1 MSNPSVYPNLK
12 DVQGN
17 ILSNY
22 GAQFATYLLYRVD
35 LSEAARRWLGAI
47 IDDITTE
54 EKFKEKPRAMLNIAV
69 THQGLKALGLSPTS
83 LNSFPAEFQE
93 GMRKR
98 ASILCDFGKSAPK
111 HWENYLGSSQ
121 VHIMCIVHGV
131 DRDSRDKF
139 AQQVENKVPV
149 GLTRL
154 DKMTAEGLPDNKE
167 HFGFRDGISQ
177 PWIEGTNPG
186 PPIEPYGGKR
196 TKKNGF
202 ASIKLGEFLLGYE
215 DELGRIAH
223 HLTPSPLGL
232 NGTYLVLRKL
242 HQDVAEFRKQMETQ
256 ARYVFGDSA
265 AKDRLAALM
274 VGRWPSGCPVDLSA
288 EKDDRMIA
296 ADPKQVN
303 AFAFDKDETGNR
315 CPLGAHIRR
324 TNPRDLELDGKGNL
338 LVDPVSTRH
347 RMIRRGLPYG
357 PPLSDGQEDKTD
369 RGVMF
374 IAVVADIARQFE
386 FVQKNWVNDG
396 NFLRL
401 DSTDRDPLVG
411 NKCDARDLS
420 LTSPAGQPHPET
432 PTKFTV
438 PAATRL
444 PWALNLPEFVT
455 TRGGEY
461 FFLPSVTVLRG
472 IETGAFS
479 SFLKEFDRTE
489 SEIVDPALRAQKQ
502 SELIFNWLIYRP
514 HEALD
519 ELLKEATSNGRI
531 FRTAGYPGSA
541 LPTAIVTKYEDV
553 LEVLDKN
560 KHPEM
565 TVEFYR
571 QKMEIPPPRP
581 PRGPFILGREIND
594 PLYEKEAPLV
604 VKAIKQ
610 NSGNLPRIIGELLDE
625 VFDQI
630 KKKKDARI
638 DVIQDIAWPVPL
650 SLNARYFGVPGPDIK
665 STKRWM
671 RNIYR
676 DLFLNLRKIPEW
688 TKEADVA
695 VAEMNPYLDGLILH
709 GKIADSVL
717 KELIVI
723 NEQTPGL
730 EPNFVRRNIM
740 GLTVGVVE
748 TTLKAIA
755 RTIDQLIRRP
765 RQLQD
770 ARKAASAGRKDL
782 VLKYVLEAMRFNP
795 QNHVVFRQCAA
806 DTTIAK
812 NTPREAH
819 IMKGT
824 LVFVST
830 LSAMF
835 DSEGPFSEPHE
846 FRLDRRP
853 EHYLFFGHD
862 AHECMGRYL
871 IPSVIQ
877 ELFMRLLTLDNLRR
891 AKDDSF
897 DPLDLFPEHFY
908 LEFDI

>member
-1 MSNPSVYPNLK
+1 MSNPPVYPNLK

-54 EKFKEKPRAMLNIAV
+54 KEFKEQPPAMLNVAV

-83 LNSFPAEFQE
+83 LNSFPTEFQE

-98 ASILCDFGKSAPK
+98 ASILCDFGKSAPEN
-111 HWENYLGSSQ
+111 WENYLGSPQ

-131 DRDSRDKF
+131 DSDVRDKLV
-139 AQQVENKVPV
+139 QRVENKVPV
-149 GLTRL
+149 GLTQL
-154 DKMTAEGLPDNKE
+154 DKMIAEGLPDNKE

-177 PWIEGTNPG
+177 PWIEGTKPG
-186 PPIEPYGGKR
+186 PPIEPHGGKR
-196 TKKNGF
+196 TKTGF
-202 ASIKLGEFLLGYE
+202 APLKLGEFLLGYE
-215 DELGRIAH
+215 DELGRIEH
-223 HLTPSPLGL
+223 RLTPLPLGL

-274 VGRWPSGCPVDLSA
+274 VGRWPSGCPVDLSE
-288 EKDDRMIA
+288 EKDDRTIA
-296 ADPKQVN
+296 EDPGQVN
-303 AFAFDKDETGNR
+303 AFTFDKDQEGKR

-324 TNPRDLELDGKGNL
+324 INPRDLELDEKGNL

-374 IAVVADIARQFE
+374 IAVVADIDRQFE

-411 NKCDARDLS
+411 NKCDARDLP
-420 LTSPAGQPHPET
+420 LTNPADQPHPET

-479 SFLKEFDRTE
+479 SFLKEFDRTA
-489 SEIVDPALRAQKQ
+489 SETVDPVLRAQKQ
-502 SELIFNWLIYRP
+502 SQLIFDWLIYRP
-514 HEALD
+514 HEALN
-519 ELLKEATSNGRI
+519 ELLKEATDNNRI
-531 FRTAGYPGSA
+531 FQTVGYPGSA
-541 LPTAIVTKYEDV
+541 LSTAIVTKYEDV

-581 PRGPFILGREIND
+581 PRGPFILGKETND
-594 PLYEKEAPLV
+594 LLYKKEAPLV

-610 NSGNLPRIIGELLDE
+610 NSGHLPRIISELLDE

-650 SLNARYFGVPGPDIK
+650 GLNARYFGVPGPDLERH
-665 STKRWM
+665 KRWM
-671 RNIYR
+671 RHTYR

-695 VAEMNPYLDGLILH
+695 VAEMNPYLDGLIQY
-709 GKIADSVL
+709 GKIPDSVL
-717 KELIVI
+717 RELIII
-723 NEQTPGL
+723 NERTPGL

-765 RQLQD
+765 QQLQD
-770 ARKAASAGRKDL
+770 AREAARAGKKDL

-806 DTTIAK
+806 DTIIAK
-812 NTPREAH
+812 RTPRETL
-819 IMKGT
+819 IKKGT
-824 LVFVST
+824 LVFVAT

-835 DSEGPFSEPHE
+835 DPEGPFSEPHE
-846 FRLDRRP
+846 FRLDRQP
-853 EHYLFFGHD
+853 EHYLFFGYD

-908 LEFDI
+908 LEFGT

>member
-1 MSNPSVYPNLK
+1 MSNPPVYPNLK

-17 ILSNY
+17 IVSNY

-35 LSEAARRWLGAI
+35 LSEAARRWLRTI

-54 EKFKEKPRAMLNIAV
+54 EKFNAKPQAMLNIAF

-83 LNSFPAEFQE
+83 LNSFPTEFQE
-93 GMRKR
+93 GMKKR
-98 ASILCDFGKSAPK
+98 ASILCDFGKSGPE

-121 VHIMCIVHGV
+121 VHIMCIVHGKQ
-131 DRDSRDKF
+131 RKF
-139 AQQVENKVPV
+139 CDDLAQRVKDKVPV
-149 GLTRL
+149 GLTEL
-154 DKMTAEGLPDNKE
+154 DEMTADGLPDNKE

-177 PWIEGTNPG
+177 PWIEGTKPG
-186 PPIEPYGGKR
+186 PPIQPHGGKR
-196 TKKNGF
+196 TKTGF
-202 ASIKLGEFLLGYE
+202 APLKLGEFLLGYE

-223 HLTPSPLGL
+223 RLTPSPLGL

-242 HQDVAEFRKQMETQ
+242 HQDVAEFRKQLETQ
-256 ARYVFGDSA
+256 ARYVFGDPA
-265 AKDRLAALM
+265 KKDRLAALM
-274 VGRWPSGCPVDLSA
+274 VGRWPSGCPVDLSE
-288 EKDDRMIA
+288 EKDDRTIA
-296 ADPKQVN
+296 EDPEQVN
-303 AFAFDKDETGNR
+303 RFTFDQDETGNR

-324 TNPRDLELDGKGNL
+324 TNPRDLELDKEGNL
-338 LVDPVSTRH
+338 LVDPLSTRH

-357 PPLSDGQEDKTD
+357 LPLEDGKEDKTD
-369 RGVMF
+369 RGAMF
-374 IAVVADIARQFE
+374 IAIVADIGRQFE
-386 FVQKNWVNDG
+386 FVQKNWINDG

-401 DSTDRDPLVG
+401 DSTDRDPLIG
-411 NKCDARDLS
+411 NKWDARDL
-420 LTSPAGQPHPET
+420 LITSPVGQPVPKT
-432 PTKFTV
+432 TKFTV

-461 FFLPSVTVLRG
+461 FFLPSVAVLRG
-472 IETGAFS
+472 IEAGAFS

-489 SEIVDPALRAQKQ
+489 SEIVDPALRARKQ
-502 SELIFNWLIYRP
+502 SELILNWLVYRP
-514 HEALD
+514 HEALN
-519 ELLKEATSNGRI
+519 ELLKEATDKNRI
-531 FRTAGYPGSA
+531 FQTVGYPGSA
-541 LPTAIVTKYEDV
+541 LSTAIVTKHDDV

-560 KHPEM
+560 RHPEM

-610 NSGNLPRIIGELLDE
+610 NIGNLPRIISELLDE

-630 KKKKDARI
+630 KKKKAARI

-650 SLNARYFGVPGPDIK
+650 GLNARYFGVPGPDIERN
-665 STKRWM
+665 KRWM
-671 RNIYR
+671 RRIYR

-688 TKEADVA
+688 TQEADVA

-717 KELIVI
+717 KELIII

-730 EPNFVRRNIM
+730 EPYFVRRNIM

-765 RQLQD
+765 QQLQD
-770 ARKAASAGRKDL
+770 ARKAARAGKKDL

-806 DTTIAK
+806 DTIIAK
-812 NTPREAH
+812 NTPRETP
-819 IMKGT
+819 IRKGT
-824 LVFVST
+824 LVFVAT

-835 DSEGPFSEPHE
+835 DPEGPFKEPHE
-846 FRLDRRP
+846 LRLDRQP
-853 EHYLFFGHD
+853 EHYLFFGHN

-897 DPLDLFPEHFY
+897 DPLDLFPEHFH
-908 LEFDI
+908 LEFDT